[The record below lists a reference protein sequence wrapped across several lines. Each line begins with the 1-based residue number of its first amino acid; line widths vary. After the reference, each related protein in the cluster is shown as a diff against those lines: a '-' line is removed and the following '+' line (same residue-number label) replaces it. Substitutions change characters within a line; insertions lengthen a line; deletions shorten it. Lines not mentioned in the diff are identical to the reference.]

1 MVYPMISLSRKKNPF
16 PSHDMFT
23 GIKKDSETCRT
34 KGQTDTIIIYNSMLG
49 PLSQDSI
56 NRSIIMHAY
65 ADAGLLA
72 RGLTARHPNYT
83 SLAG

>member
-1 MVYPMISLSRKKNPF
+1 
-16 PSHDMFT
+16 
-23 GIKKDSETCRT
+23 
-34 KGQTDTIIIYNSMLG
+34 MLG

-83 SLAG
+83 SLAAGVAVIYIQCCGQVVAYNYYRQQVALLLCDDSFGLFIVLRTVRYCW